1 MTKGTPSFG
10 KMSRDKTHIRC
21 PRCGRH
27 AYHVRKKYCAA
38 CGWGRSRRLRNY
50 SWSARKVNRERK

>member
-10 KMSRDKTHIRC
+10 KMNRGKTHIRC

-27 AYHVRKKYCAA
+27 
-38 CGWGRSRRLRNY
+38 S
-50 SWSARKVNRERK
+50 